1 MKQKIDSLLKKKV
14 YWLLAVPIIL
24 AVVFLLKNQQK
35 PNLDLY
41 EVSRR
46 DLFQELSF
54 TGKVKPSESVD
65 LSFERSG
72 RIISLNV
79 EIGKNVSA
87 GEVLASL
94 DASGL
99 LADVEKAEAGLLSEK
114 VRLEEL
120 KKGPRPEEIKI
131 SQAKVDAARIAVEE
145 AKRSLTDKISDGY
158 TKADD
163 SVRNKI
169 DKFFTDPRSQT
180 PRLNLFPVDNQ
191 IKTDVESMRVVV
203 ENSLKIWANS
213 IPYFLGILDYDGARP
228 GYEKALQESKDYLN
242 IVKNFLDKVSLAVN
256 SMTASASFSQT
267 TIDSYKADVSLARTN
282 INTAIGALS
291 SAEEKLRTSE
301 ASLALAG
308 KELNL
313 VISGTSPEQIKSQEA
328 RVMQAEAALLSVK
341 SELSKTS
348 LRTPI
353 AGVVSRRNI
362 SVGEIASVNQ
372 IAFSVISASR
382 LEIEANIPEIDI
394 AKVNL
399 GSKATITLDAYGQN
413 EFFEALVAKIEPA
426 ETVIEGVPTYKTKL
440 VFSEHNEKIKP
451 GMTANIEI
459 SIQLAKDVLAIPQRA
474 ILSSATGEKT
484 VNVFKSGKVS
494 SVKVQTG
501 AKSFDGFIEIVGG
514 LSEKDFVVLP

>member
-1 MKQKIDSLLKKKV
+1 MKQKIEFLFKKKAF
-14 YWLLAVPIIL
+14 WLLIVPIIL
-24 AVVFLLKNQQK
+24 VVVFLFKNQQK
-35 PNLDLY
+35 PNFDLH

-54 TGKVKPSESVD
+54 TGKIKPSEAVD

-72 RIISLNV
+72 RIILLNAEV
-79 EIGKNVSA
+79 GEKVSA

-94 DASGL
+94 DASGI

-131 SQAKVDAARIAVEE
+131 SQAKVDAARIGVEE
-145 AKRSLTDKISDGY
+145 AKRSLIDKINDAY
-158 TKADD
+158 TKSDD
-163 SVRNKI
+163 AVRNKI
-169 DKFFTDPRSQT
+169 DKFFSDPRSQT
-180 PRLNLFPVDNQ
+180 PRLNLFPVDSQ
-191 IKTDVESMRVVV
+191 IKSDVESMRVVV
-203 ENSLKIWANS
+203 ENLLKLWISENYSLSASGESNYENYLSNSKNYLTKI
-213 IPYFLGILDYDGARP
+213 
-228 GYEKALQESKDYLN
+228 KD
-242 IVKNFLDKVSLAVN
+242 FLDKISIAVN
-256 SMTASASFSQT
+256 SMTVSASFSQT

-282 INTAIGALS
+282 INAAISALS
-291 SAEEKLRTSE
+291 AAEEKLRTSE

-313 VISGTSPEQIKSQEA
+313 VVSGTSPEQIKSQEA
-328 RVMQAEAALLSVK
+328 RVMQAEAVLLSVR

-353 AGVVSRRNI
+353 NGVVSRRDI
-362 SVGEIASVNQ
+362 SVGEIASANQ
-372 IAFSVISASR
+372 IAFSVISDSK

-394 AKVNL
+394 AKINL

-413 EFFEALVAKIEPA
+413 EIFEALVAKIEPA
-426 ETVIEGVPTYKTKL
+426 ETVIEGVSTYKTKL

-474 ILSSATGEKT
+474 VLNSATGEKT
-484 VNVFKSGKVS
+484 VNVFKSGKAS
-494 SVKVQTG
+494 SVKIQTG
-501 AKSFDGFIEIVGG
+501 AKSFDGFIEVVGG
-514 LSEKDFVVLP
+514 LSEKELVVLP